1 MLNHVWK
8 QRQHTVLAILLITAV
23 ASPNAFAEKEIQWE
37 KSIEKGL
44 AKAQKTGKPVMMDF
58 YTDW

>member
-1 MLNHVWK
+1 MSNKVRK
-8 QRQHTVLAILLITAV
+8 QRQYVVLVTLLMVVV
-23 ASPNAFAEKEIQWE
+23 ASPAVLASKGIQWE

-44 AKAQKTGKPVMMDF
+44 AKAQKTGKPIMMSF